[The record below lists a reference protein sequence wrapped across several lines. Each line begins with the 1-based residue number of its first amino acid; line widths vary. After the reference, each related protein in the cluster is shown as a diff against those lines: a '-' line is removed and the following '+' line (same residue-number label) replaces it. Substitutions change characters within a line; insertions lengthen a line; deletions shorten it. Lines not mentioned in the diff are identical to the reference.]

1 MSAPS
6 FSVGR
11 KKPSPVAVGRPVP
24 PPPNFDDSELRRRL
38 RELEGRVIP
47 QFDPSALQAR
57 LAELESRQAP
67 VFDPSD
73 LQRQIR
79 ELGQRPGRDD
89 FMSIER
95 QLQDLRNRDVPQFDP
110 SNLQSQIGG
119 LEDRLAN
126 IPQFDPSQL
135 QAGIAGLE
143 DRLANIPQFDPSQLQ
158 QQIQA
163 NRDLLGNIPQFDDS
177 ALRERLQ
184 ALEGREIPQFDPS
197 QLQAGI
203 QGLSDRISNLPQFD
217 PSALQNRLSELE
229 NRKAPTFNPE
239 DFREQFLNIARE
251 GIDIPQP
258 TQAFDPSGLQNRLQ
272 ALENREMPQ
281 FDPSRLQ
288 ERLSALENVQPVA
301 APPAFDPSGLQA
313 RLDALENREPVAA
326 PPAFDPSG
334 LQARLDALEN
344 REPVAAPPAFDPS
357 GLMARLDDFESRL
370 GALQQ
375 PLPIQ
380 PPGDTDLGIKQDR
393 PDPRDFAKPL
403 PGGGTIYDE
412 VPNSGISPPR
422 PPKPVELD
430 FGFGPG
436 IRPSEIIGRDGEFV
450 GSGGVTPPQPP
461 QDTGPRIGNYDL
473 EREPQPG
480 LTIPVSGAGTNFRPE
495 PPMSIGG
502 PGGGVTDMRA
512 RDPFG
517 PRQLRDDLVFPGGS
531 RTFDERG
538 ETLAPVPLTEEEK
551 AAFGPPPPP
560 GAIDTRGSTVGPP
573 AYTTGPASDN
583 RFQLKG
589 SSDLVS
595 DGPPET
601 VVAPQPV
608 FNIMRPPADAQVRGT
623 PTDPVED
630 PGSPNNMRLGNAN
643 FQLGPMPSGSP
654 VADIAPDPVGVSQ
667 DLSTG
672 DEMQTPTLANEQP
685 FAAGVTQVATG
696 LDPLTEQLLFGI
708 GGQGGFIPGAMRA
721 AEKVFY
727 DDQGNPVVID
737 EQVAGFSPDQLQ
749 AMQMQREALGMQ
761 DPYLQGAGQA
771 FGAGTQA
778 LEEGLQRG
786 RTAAIGALEA
796 TKGGVGS
803 LQEGLGESADILRG
817 TLGGYDPSMTDRFY
831 DPFEDR
837 VVQQTIT
844 DIMEQGAKSDIGAR
858 ASDIARGGESAFGSR
873 ARLGA
878 GERQEALGRGL
889 AEALGGIRSRGFR
902 EAQQTG
908 LGEFARQKAA
918 ERAASTGLASL
929 AGQGFGGS
937 QALAGALSGLGQTEQ
952 DIGQQ
957 RYSGQFGL
965 GTSLQGLGAQA
976 AGASASDIAA
986 LYGMG
991 SQQQGQAQAMLDAQR
1006 RNLQQRQ
1013 MTPLLQYQ
1021 ALAPFISMAPA
1032 GQFTT
1037 TTQFAPPPSPMQSG
1051 LSTGLAAFGAL
1062 GKLYGGSS

>member
-1 MSAPS
+1 MRMSAPS

-24 PPPNFDDSELRRRL
+24 PPPSFDDSELRRRL
-38 RELEGRVIP
+38 KELEGRVIP

-57 LAELESRQAP
+57 LAELEGRQAP

-119 LEDRLAN
+119 LQDRLAN
-126 IPQFDPSQL
+126 L
-135 QAGIAGLE
+135 
-143 DRLANIPQFDPSQLQ
+143 
-158 QQIQA
+158 
-163 NRDLLGNIPQFDDS
+163 
-177 ALRERLQ
+177 
-184 ALEGREIPQFDPS
+184 PQFDPS

-203 QGLSDRISNLPQFD
+203 QGLSDRISNIPQFD

-229 NRKAPTFNPE
+229 NRQAPTFNPE

-301 APPAFDPSGLQA
+301 PPPAFDPSSLQA
-313 RLDALENREPVAA
+313 RLDALENREPI
-326 PPAFDPSG
+326 
-334 LQARLDALEN
+334 
-344 REPVAAPPAFDPS
+344 AAPPAFDPS

-380 PPGDTDLGIKQDR
+380 PPGDLDLGIKQDR

-403 PGGGTIYDE
+403 PGGGTIFDQ
-412 VPNSGISPPR
+412 VPDIGISPPR
-422 PPKPVELD
+422 PPKPAEQDLSVGVRDPIIGLNPPPSVPIQ
-430 FGFGPG
+430 GPPLRG
-436 IRPSEIIGRDGEFV
+436 SEIIPGGRP
-450 GSGGVTPPQPP
+450 T
-461 QDTGPRIGNYDL
+461 
-473 EREPQPG
+473 
-480 LTIPVSGAGTNFRPE
+480 

-502 PGGGVTDMRA
+502 PGGGITDMLA

-517 PRQLRDDLVFPGGS
+517 PRQLRDDIMFPGGS

-538 ETLAPVPLTEEEK
+538 ETFVPPDNEPS
-551 AAFGPPPPP
+551 PPPDPRFKTFDP
-560 GAIDTRGSTVGPP
+560 SSAPRSIFDEEDFSNLTDEDIRRRVQQMQYSGMPDSVARQQQSNIERMQQQRAEQRAQKGLP
-573 AYTTGPASDN
+573 AYEDRMQDLVTTGPDN
-583 RFQLKG
+583 IGGAPTLVDQQQ
-589 SSDLVS
+589 DLVTTG
-595 DGPPET
+595 DDMP
-601 VVAPQPV
+601 
-608 FNIMRPPADAQVRGT
+608 T
-623 PTDPVED
+623 PT
-630 PGSPNNMRLGNAN
+630 
-643 FQLGPMPSGSP
+643 
-654 VADIAPDPVGVSQ
+654 I
-667 DLSTG
+667 
-672 DEMQTPTLANEQP
+672 ANEQP

-696 LDPLTEQLLFGI
+696 LDPLTEQLLFGLD
-708 GGQGGFIPGAMRA
+708 GQGGFIPGAMRA

-1037 TTQFAPPPSPMQSG
+1037 TTQFAPPPSPMQAGLGVG
-1051 LSTGLAAFGAL
+1051 LSAFGAL
-1062 GKLYGGSS
+1062 GQLYGGGK

>member
-1 MSAPS
+1 MRMSAPS

-11 KKPSPVAVGRPVP
+11 KRSSPVAVGRPVP
-24 PPPNFDDSELRRRL
+24 PPPSFDDSELRRRL

-47 QFDPSALQAR
+47 QFDPSALQA
-57 LAELESRQAP
+57 QIGG
-67 VFDPSD
+67 
-73 LQRQIR
+73 LQQQ
-79 ELGQRPGRDD
+79 LGN
-89 FMSIER
+89 I
-95 QLQDLRNRDVPQFDP
+95 PQFDP
-110 SNLQSQIGG
+110 SNLQSQIGGLQDRLANIPQFDPSGLQEQIGGLQDRLANIPQFDPSGLQEQIGGLQQQLGDIPQFDPSGLQEQIGG

-126 IPQFDPSQL
+126 IPQFDPSGLQDRLKALEGKETPTFDPSQL
-135 QAGIAGLE
+135 QQGIAGLE
-143 DRLANIPQFDPSQLQ
+143 DRLANIPQFDPS
-158 QQIQA
+158 
-163 NRDLLGNIPQFDDS
+163 
-177 ALRERLQ
+177 
-184 ALEGREIPQFDPS
+184 
-197 QLQAGI
+197 
-203 QGLSDRISNLPQFD
+203 
-217 PSALQNRLSELE
+217 ALQNRLSELE
-229 NRKAPTFNPE
+229 NRQAPTFNPD

-301 APPAFDPSGLQA
+301 PTPAFDPS
-313 RLDALENREPVAA
+313 
-326 PPAFDPSG
+326 S

-380 PPGDTDLGIKQDR
+380 PPGDLDLGIKEDA
-393 PDPRDFAKPL
+393 PDIRDFAKPL
-403 PGGGTIYDE
+403 PEGGTIFDE
-412 VPNSGISPPR
+412 LPEP
-422 PPKPVELD
+422 
-430 FGFGPG
+430 
-436 IRPSEIIGRDGEFV
+436 
-450 GSGGVTPPQPP
+450 TPPQPP
-461 QDTGPRIGNYDL
+461 QNVVGRPTPPVDSLERIGSGTYKEFVDPETGNVRSVGVRDPIIGL
-473 EREPQPG
+473 NPPPSVPIQGPPLRGSEIIPG
-480 LTIPVSGAGTNFRPE
+480 GRPT

-502 PGGGVTDMRA
+502 PGGGTYKEFPTPGGGFLSVGVRPPSLKPIGGITGGKSEELINPNPIQIPSGTGSPSGGFGFPTRDMPEPPGGFPNLPPQPLKDNRLPGEGLPPIPVA
-512 RDPFG
+512 GTGTNFRPTPPISIGG
-517 PRQLRDDLVFPGGS
+517 PSGGRDDLVFSGGS
-531 RTFDERG
+531 PTFNERG
-538 ETLAPVPLTEEEK
+538 ETFVP
-551 AAFGPPPPP
+551 P
-560 GAIDTRGSTVGPP
+560 RGEFV
-573 AYTTGPASDN
+573 TTGPASDLIG
-583 RFQLKG
+583 R
-589 SSDLVS
+589 
-595 DGPPET
+595 
-601 VVAPQPV
+601 
-608 FNIMRPPADAQVRGT
+608 
-623 PTDPVED
+623 
-630 PGSPNNMRLGNAN
+630 
-643 FQLGPMPSGSP
+643 
-654 VADIAPDPVGVSQ
+654 SQ
-667 DLSTG
+667 DVVTTGPDNIGGGAPSLVDQQQDLTTG

-786 RTAAIGALEA
+786 RTAAVGALEA

-837 VVQQTIT
+837 VVQQTIE

-1021 ALAPFISMAPA
+1021 SLAPFISMAPA

-1037 TTQFAPPPSPMQSG
+1037 TTQFAPPPSPMQAGLGVG
-1051 LSTGLAAFGAL
+1051 LSAFGAL
-1062 GKLYGGSS
+1062 GQLYGGGK

>member
-1 MSAPS
+1 
-6 FSVGR
+6 
-11 KKPSPVAVGRPVP
+11 
-24 PPPNFDDSELRRRL
+24 
-38 RELEGRVIP
+38 
-47 QFDPSALQAR
+47 
-57 LAELESRQAP
+57 
-67 VFDPSD
+67 
-73 LQRQIR
+73 
-79 ELGQRPGRDD
+79 
-89 FMSIER
+89 
-95 QLQDLRNRDVPQFDP
+95 
-110 SNLQSQIGG
+110 
-119 LEDRLAN
+119 
-126 IPQFDPSQL
+126 
-135 QAGIAGLE
+135 
-143 DRLANIPQFDPSQLQ
+143 
-158 QQIQA
+158 
-163 NRDLLGNIPQFDDS
+163 
-177 ALRERLQ
+177 
-184 ALEGREIPQFDPS
+184 
-197 QLQAGI
+197 
-203 QGLSDRISNLPQFD
+203 
-217 PSALQNRLSELE
+217 
-229 NRKAPTFNPE
+229 
-239 DFREQFLNIARE
+239 
-251 GIDIPQP
+251 
-258 TQAFDPSGLQNRLQ
+258 
-272 ALENREMPQ
+272 
-281 FDPSRLQ
+281 
-288 ERLSALENVQPVA
+288 
-301 APPAFDPSGLQA
+301 
-313 RLDALENREPVAA
+313 
-326 PPAFDPSG
+326 
-334 LQARLDALEN
+334 
-344 REPVAAPPAFDPS
+344 
-357 GLMARLDDFESRL
+357 
-370 GALQQ
+370 
-375 PLPIQ
+375 
-380 PPGDTDLGIKQDR
+380 
-393 PDPRDFAKPL
+393 L
-403 PGGGTIYDE
+403 PGGGTIFDQ
-412 VPNSGISPPR
+412 VPDIGISPPR
-422 PPKPVELD
+422 PPKPAEQD

-450 GSGGVTPPQPP
+450 GSGGVTPPTDTIELPTAISSPLVPLFDSQGLQRPKPTQRIAEKIKRQQDLNRGLQPP
-461 QDTGPRIGNYDL
+461 QDDKLINDGPIFGEPTGIDLKPLPRIEGGTVNTTPGGDPFNRPITGEPEPPSGYSNVLPGQSRLYSNDL
-473 EREPQPG
+473 PG
-480 LTIPVSGAGTNFRPE
+480 SELPPIPVSGAGTNFRPQ
-495 PPMSIGG
+495 PPISIGG
-502 PGGGVTDMRA
+502 ASGGVGNMLAISPGGPIPVSRG
-512 RDPFG
+512 G
-517 PRQLRDDLVFPGGS
+517 RDDLVFPGGS

-538 ETLAPVPLTEEEK
+538 ETFDPPSAPRSIFDVEDLSNITDEEIRRRAQETPFVGMPSLEEQQERILGVQRELSRKRNEQRAQKGLPAYEDRVIEGLAP
-551 AAFGPPPPP
+551 
-560 GAIDTRGSTVGPP
+560 
-573 AYTTGPASDN
+573 TGPDN
-583 RFQLKG
+583 IG
-589 SSDLVS
+589 GGAPGLV
-595 DGPPET
+595 D
-601 VVAPQPV
+601 Q
-608 FNIMRPPADAQVRGT
+608 Q
-623 PTDPVED
+623 
-630 PGSPNNMRLGNAN
+630 
-643 FQLGPMPSGSP
+643 
-654 VADIAPDPVGVSQ
+654 Q
-667 DLSTG
+667 DLTTG
-672 DEMQTPTLANEQP
+672 DEMQTPTIANEQP

-837 VVQQTIT
+837 VVQQTIE

-1021 ALAPFISMAPA
+1021 ALAPFIGMAPA

-1037 TTQFAPPPSPMQSG
+1037 TTQFAPPPSPMQAGLGVG
-1051 LSTGLAAFGAL
+1051 LSAFGAL
-1062 GKLYGGSS
+1062 GQLYGGGK